1 MPGLH
6 RQFIF
11 TGLRLGLYEEVKRL
25 FAAEHGGMDEPVTTK
40 VAAALAVSAAGI
52 SLANP
57 SDVVKVCGSQDGWG
71 WSSERGPRTHT
82 CGLQCGSRAL
92 GL

>member
-11 TGLRLGLYEEVKRL
+11 TGLRLSMYEEMK
-25 FAAEHGGMDEPVTTK
+25 AMIGTKGGSDDESITTK
-40 VAAALAVSAAGI
+40 VVAALAVSAVGI

-57 SDVVKVCGSQDGWG
+57 SDVVKV
-71 WSSERGPRTHT
+71 R
-82 CGLQCGSRAL
+82 LA
-92 GL
+92 